1 MTDPRAAE
9 SARSC
14 MAREFTRSE
23 LEALRRD
30 SAAITAD
37 YALLVC
43 ASLKADG
50 CFREEWAADFLAQI
64 IEAGLN
70 SRRAIARRIERM
82 GGDGSEYRII
92 EEGRE

>member
-1 MTDPRAAE
+1 MTDPRAIE
-9 SARSC
+9 SAKQC
-14 MAREFTRSE
+14 MAKVFSRKE

-43 ASLKADG
+43 ASMKDESCFSDG
-50 CFREEWAADFLAQI
+50 WAVEFIAQI

-70 SRRAIARRIERM
+70 ARKGIAEKLGRM
-82 GGDGSEYRII
+82 GRDGSEYRI
-92 EEGRE
+92 EEECE

>member
-1 MTDPRAAE
+1 MTDPRAIE
-9 SARSC
+9 SAKQC
-14 MAREFTRSE
+14 MAKNFSRKE

-82 GGDGSEYRII
+82 GRDGSEYRI
-92 EEGRE
+92 EEECE

>member
-1 MTDPRAAE
+1 MTDPRAIE
-9 SARSC
+9 SAKQC
-14 MAREFTRSE
+14 MAKEFTRKE

-70 SRRAIARRIERM
+70 ARKGIAGKLGRM
-82 GGDGSEYRII
+82 GSDGSEYRI
-92 EEGRE
+92 EEGSE

>member
-1 MTDPRAAE
+1 MTDPRAIE
-9 SARSC
+9 SAKQC
-14 MAREFTRSE
+14 MAKEFTRKE

-30 SAAITAD
+30 SGAITAD

-43 ASLKADG
+43 ASLKAGG

-82 GGDGSEYRII
+82 GSDGSEYRI
-92 EEGRE
+92 EEECE

>member
-1 MTDPRAAE
+1 MTDPRAIE
-9 SARSC
+9 SAKQC
-14 MAREFTRSE
+14 MAKNFSRKE

-82 GGDGSEYRII
+82 GSDGSEYSI
-92 EEGRE
+92 EEECE

>member
-1 MTDPRAAE
+1 MTDPRAIE
-9 SARSC
+9 SAKQC
-14 MAREFTRSE
+14 MAKNFSRKE

-70 SRRAIARRIERM
+70 ARKGIAEKLGRM
-82 GGDGSEYRII
+82 GSDGSEYSI
-92 EEGRE
+92 EEECE

>member
-1 MTDPRAAE
+1 MTDPRAIE
-9 SARSC
+9 SAKQC
-14 MAREFTRSE
+14 MAKEFTREE

-50 CFREEWAADFLAQI
+50 CFREEWAADFIAQI

-82 GGDGSEYRII
+82 GRDGSEYRIV
-92 EEGRE
+92 EGSE

>member
-1 MTDPRAAE
+1 MTDPRAIE
-9 SARSC
+9 SAKQC
-14 MAREFTRSE
+14 MAKNFSRKE

-82 GGDGSEYRII
+82 GSDGSEYRI
-92 EEGRE
+92 EEECE